1 MMLSAVMMLRY
12 LGENESAQKLD
23 NAILKLLTEA
33 KVLTGDL
40 GGNATTNDVSKEII
54 KLLND

>member
-1 MMLSAVMMLRY
+1 MLSAVMMLRH
-12 LGENESAQKLD
+12 LDENTAADKLE

-40 GGNATTNDVSKEII
+40 GGNSTTIDVTNEII
-54 KLLND
+54 NLLD